1 MQMKISSKLLVAAAV
16 VLGLLMSVPSAHAC
30 DKIALGDFDWNSA
43 KLHSAIS
50 KFILEKGYGCTVK
63 VTTGSTLPIMTALY
77 KGQLD
82 VVMEVWY
89 DNIIDQFKPHEEEG
103 TVKRVGVNTPDS
115 AQGFYVDA
123 PTARKYNLKSVDDM
137 KKPEIAMLFKDPE
150 NPSKGRMLN
159 CISGWS
165 CYTINLVKHHVYGLD
180 QFYTSFDPGSS
191 GALDAA
197 IKGSFDKKNPVFT
210 YYWEPTALMGMVDL
224 VKLEEPAFNQAD
236 WTEMMKVVDDIKAN
250 GVEKLRMT
258 KAVAYANMQL
268 PVGINTRLEQAE
280 PEVVKFLSKYTLS
293 SAEVSK
299 LLSHY
304 LQKAGG
310 EAEVTARHFLSTN
323 DVWKSWVPEDVA
335 KKVEAA
341 LSSS

>member
-1 MQMKISSKLLVAAAV
+1 
-16 VLGLLMSVPSAHAC
+16 
-30 DKIALGDFDWNSA
+30 
-43 KLHSAIS
+43 LHSAIG

-89 DNIIDQFKPHEEEG
+89 DNIVDQFKPHEEAG
-103 TVKRVGVNTPDS
+103 TVKRVGINTPDS
-115 AQGFYVDA
+115 AQGFYVDL
-123 PTARKYNLKSVDDM
+123 PTARQYDLKSVDDM
-137 KKPEIAMLFKDPE
+137 KKPEIAMRFQDPE
-150 NPSKGRMLN
+150 NPSKGRMLS

-165 CYTINLVKHHVYGLD
+165 CYTINLVKQHVYGLD
-180 QFYTSFDPGSS
+180 KFYTSFDPGSS

-197 IKGSFDKKNPVFT
+197 IKGGFDKQKPVFT

-224 VKLEEPAFNQAD
+224 VKLAEPAFNKAD
-236 WTEMMKVVDDIKAN
+236 WDEMTTVVEDMKKN

-258 KAVAYANMQL
+258 KAVAYPNMQL
-268 PVGINTRLEQAE
+268 PVGINTRLEKTE
-280 PEVVKFLSKYTLS
+280 PEVVTFLSKYTMS

-323 DVWKSWVPEDVA
+323 DVWKSWVPAGVA

-341 LSSS
+341 LSPS